1 MKKLKTQENSRF
13 SIFVEVFENGKNLN
27 KMLNLLR
34 KFKIDIKWARSIEKK
49 IKTCRNLSLVVT
61 NWARQG

>member
-49 IKTCRNLSLVVT
+49 NKNL
-61 NWARQG
+61 